1 MKKNFTA
8 YLIGWAAVLAFYNL
22 FTFITPGDKFDDSGF
37 TIGYIFITLMF
48 FIQLGCAYAAFSAT
62 NLNRAFYNIPLVKL
76 SVGSLVAM
84 FVAGSIVMA
93 VEAVPSWLGILLCAL
108 ILLFNILGILKASVT
123 ANVVE
128 GIDRQVKVATV
139 FIKMLTADAQIL
151 QSKTQGRPYAATV
164 TKVYEAVRYSDPM
177 SSQGLSD
184 VEMRLR
190 QAFGML
196 TAAVDEDNAI
206 AVEQQAKTV
215 LTLVEERNVK
225 CKILK

>member
-8 YLIGWAAVLAFYNL
+8 YIIGWAAVLAFFNL
-22 FTFITPGDKFDDSGF
+22 ITFITPGDKFDDTGF
-37 TIGYIFITLMF
+37 TLGYVFITLMF
-48 FIQLGCAYAAFSAT
+48 LIQLGCAYAAFSAK

-76 SVGSLVAM
+76 SIGSLVWM
-84 FVAGSIVMA
+84 LIVGGVVMA
-93 VEAVPSWLGILLCAL
+93 VEAIPTWIGILLCAVV
-108 ILLFNILGILKASVT
+108 LLFNILGVTKAAVT

-128 GIDRQVKVATV
+128 GVDRQVKVATV
-139 FIKMLTADAQIL
+139 FIKMLTADAQLL

-177 SSQGLSD
+177 SAQGLAD

-190 QAFGML
+190 QAFAML
-196 TAAVDEDNAI
+196 SAAVNEDNAI
-206 AVEQQAKTV
+206 AVEQQANNV
-215 LTLVEERNVK
+215 LALVEERNVK

>member
-1 MKKNFTA
+1 MKKNFSA
-8 YLIGWAAVLAFYNL
+8 YLIGWAAVLAFFNL
-22 FTFITPGDKFDDSGF
+22 ITFITPGDKFDESGF

-48 FIQLGCAYAAFSAT
+48 FIQLGCAYAAFSAK

-76 SVGSLVAM
+76 SIGSLVWM
-84 FVAGSIVMA
+84 LIVGSVVMA
-93 VEAVPSWLGILLCAL
+93 VEAIPSWIGILLCAVV
-108 ILLFNILGILKASVT
+108 LLFNILGVTKAAVT
-123 ANVVE
+123 AGVVE

-139 FIKMLTADAQIL
+139 FIKMLTADAQVL
-151 QSKTQGRPYAATV
+151 QGRAQGRPYAAAV

-190 QAFGML
+190 QAFMML

-206 AVEQQAKTV
+206 AVEQQANVV
-215 LTLVEERNVK
+215 LALVEERNVK

>member
-62 NLNRAFYNIPLVKL
+62 NLTRAFYNIPLVKL

-151 QSKTQGRPYAATV
+151 QSKAQGRPYAATV